1 MKKIQVITM
10 INFIING
17 IFWILALLCLLFNIL
32 GLWKLWNITCFGSLF
47 YIFIT
52 IPSLI
57 IAIIMIIKDSSKL
70 YLNSNIVIAI
80 ITVFFAILTF
90 SVFSNWFR

>member
-1 MKKIQVITM
+1 MEKIKVITM

-17 IFWILALLCLLFNIL
+17 IFWILALLFLLFNIL
-32 GLWKLWNITCFGSLF
+32 GLWKLWNITGYGLLF

-52 IPSLI
+52 MPSLI
-57 IAIIMIIKDSSKL
+57 IAIIMSIKDSSKL

-80 ITVFFAILTF
+80 ITMVFAILTF
-90 SVFSNWFR
+90 LVFSNWFR